1 MKDRFTERKTFWV
14 ALGTLLG
21 MSIAYYCPQEPA
33 YADTASANEKFSMCT
48 VNTLVGQ
55 SEAVFVLDH
64 LTGRLIGA
72 AHNTQTGTFTQSY
85 ARNLAADFKVVDNA
99 QYVMVPGRVQVNG
112 GGINPPASGAI
123 YVGELNS
130 GLVNM
135 YGFTYNSGGRA
146 QPMKE
151 LIPIAN
157 FPWRN
162 SVR

>member
-1 MKDRFTERKTFWV
+1 MKNRLTERKTFWV
-14 ALGTLLG
+14 AVGTLLG

-33 YADTASANEKFSMCT
+33 YADTAAAGEKFSMCT
-48 VNTLVGQ
+48 VLTLAGQ

-72 AHNTQTGTFTQSY
+72 AHNPQNGGFTQSF

-99 QYVMVPGRVQVNG
+99 QYVMVPGRVEVRG
-112 GGINPPASGAI
+112 GGVNPPANGCI

-135 YGFTYNSGGRA
+135 YGFTYTAGGRIV
-146 QPMKE
+146 PVKE

-162 SVR
+162 AVN

>member
-1 MKDRFTERKTFWV
+1 MKNRLTERKTFWV

-33 YADTASANEKFSMCT
+33 YADSASSSEKFSMCT
-48 VNTLVGQ
+48 VETLAGQ

-64 LTGRLIGA
+64 LTGRLLGA
-72 AHNTQTGTFTQSY
+72 AHSPQTGTFTQTF

-99 QYVMVPGRVQVNG
+99 QYVMVPGRVQVRG
-112 GGINPPASGAI
+112 GGQSPPANGAI

-135 YGFTYNSGGRA
+135 YGFTYAAGGRV
-146 QPMKE
+146 QPVKE

-162 SVR
+162 AVQ